1 MANETREYAP
11 EFRQRLDRYYDEL
24 KWLYCEIYHNDMQ
37 AFDYFVSML
46 YEYYCARKPA
56 LKEWDEARELVPDWY
71 RGNEILGMMLY
82 TGAFAGT
89 LQGVKKHIP
98 YLQETGVNTL
108 FRISGR
114 SSRSWAPW
122 KTLRILQMPAMN
134 GA

>member
-1 MANETREYAP
+1 MADETREYAP
-11 EFRQRLDRYYDEL
+11 EFRQRLDKHYDEL
-24 KWLYCEIYHNDMQ
+24 KWLYCEIYHNDIQ

-98 YLQETGVNTL
+98 YLQETGVNYVHL
-108 FRISGR
+108 
-114 SSRSWAPW
+114 
-122 KTLRILQMPAMN
+122 MPVL
-134 GA
+134 